1 VARLLDERG
10 HPYAVIGA
18 LALHAYGHSR
28 ATFDLDLVTVATAQ
42 GGVLGLLEG
51 LGYET
56 LQVSPGYSTHQHREA
71 DWGGVDVV
79 YVDEQTAARLFPPC
93 PRRLR
98 LGDREAP
105 VPRAEHLAAMKVQA
119 MRNDPSRLLQDL
131 ADVQYLLGLP
141 GTDRAEV
148 RGYFERA
155 GLVEWYDRLIAIL

>member
-1 VARLLDERG
+1 VAQLLDERG

-28 ATFDLDLVTVATAQ
+28 ATFDLDLVTVAAAQ
-42 GGVLGLLEG
+42 ADLLRLLEG

-56 LQVSPGYSTHQHREA
+56 LQVSPGYSNHQHRDA

-79 YVDEQTAARLFPPC
+79 YVDGETAGLLFPVC
-93 PRRLR
+93 PRRLK

-131 ADVQYLLGLP
+131 ADVQYLLRLP